1 MRVKNISISVGRTVN
16 LGNFNSIRTE
26 LSIEADVDSE
36 EYERS
41 IEELHEVAEYNLEK
55 IINKRIN
62 KISAS
67 DKERST
73 KNEEEFI
80 SEL

>member
-1 MRVKNISISVGRTVN
+1 MQVKNISISVGRTVN

-26 LSIEADVDSE
+26 LSIEADIDSSD
-36 EYERS
+36 YDSS
-41 IEELHEVAEYNLEK
+41 IDELHEVAEYNLEK

-67 DKERST
+67 DKERSI

>member
-1 MRVKNISISVGRTVN
+1 MKVKKISISVGRTVN

-41 IEELHEVAEYNLEK
+41 IEGLHEVAEYNLEK

-62 KISAS
+62 KIKAS
-67 DKERST
+67 GKERGLT
-73 KNEEEFI
+73 DEEEFI